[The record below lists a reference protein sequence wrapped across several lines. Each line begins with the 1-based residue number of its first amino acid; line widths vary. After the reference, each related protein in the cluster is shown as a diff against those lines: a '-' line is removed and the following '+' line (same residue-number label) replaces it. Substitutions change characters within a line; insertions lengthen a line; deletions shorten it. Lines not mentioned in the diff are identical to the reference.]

1 MKLKIINAISDNHI
15 CQLMA
20 LYQEGWRSQKRT
32 EEDVKKMISKTDF
45 IFAVTD
51 FEEKILY
58 GFSRVLSD
66 HVYFAFIFD
75 LIVSKHF
82 RNKGI
87 GSLILETIKNHP
99 IISNVE
105 YLELCCRKELMPF
118 YEKHGFKL
126 SDGRMHIV
134 K

>member
-66 HVYFAFIFD
+66 HVYYAFIMD
-75 LIVSKHF
+75 LS
-82 RNKGI
+82 
-87 GSLILETIKNHP
+87 
-99 IISNVE
+99 
-105 YLELCCRKELMPF
+105 
-118 YEKHGFKL
+118 
-126 SDGRMHIV
+126 
-134 K
+134 